1 MSEKNSPVRAPL
13 LPYTAVA
20 DLIVQLMGKGC
31 EVVLH
36 DLDTPQHSVVY
47 VAGESVTGR
56 KPGQGFRHLV
66 SELIRTPRETP
77 NITPNWFFEHEGKP
91 VRSTTLFIR
100 NSRGELT
107 GALCVNLDVTGA
119 VRDFERLASLLP
131 GLAGI
136 NPLSESPAAPLTGT
150 ASVTAET
157 GSGNAEN
164 VFTSVCRLIDR
175 MTAAG
180 AKTREE
186 RLQLIDFM
194 QDRGVFLVKG
204 ALEYAADKLGIS
216 KVTVYSDLDALK
228 RRKTEQQN

>member
-1 MSEKNSPVRAPL
+1 M
-13 LPYTAVA
+13 
-20 DLIVQLMGKGC
+20 
-31 EVVLH
+31 
-36 DLDTPQHSVVY
+36 
-47 VAGESVTGR
+47 
-56 KPGQGFRHLV
+56 
-66 SELIRTPRETP
+66 
-77 NITPNWFFEHEGKP
+77 
-91 VRSTTLFIR
+91 RSTTLFIR

-119 VRDFERLASLLP
+119 VRDFERLESLLP

-157 GSGNAEN
+157 GSGNAES

>member
-77 NITPNWFFEHEGKP
+77 NITPTGFS
-91 VRSTTLFIR
+91 STRENRCEAPRFLSATAGG
-100 NSRGELT
+100 NSR
-107 GALCVNLDVTGA
+107 
-119 VRDFERLASLLP
+119 ERSA
-131 GLAGI
+131 
-136 NPLSESPAAPLTGT
+136 
-150 ASVTAET
+150 
-157 GSGNAEN
+157 
-164 VFTSVCRLIDR
+164 
-175 MTAAG
+175 
-180 AKTREE
+180 
-186 RLQLIDFM
+186 
-194 QDRGVFLVKG
+194 
-204 ALEYAADKLGIS
+204 
-216 KVTVYSDLDALK
+216 
-228 RRKTEQQN
+228 

>member
-136 NPLSESPAAPLTGT
+136 NPLSE
-150 ASVTAET
+150 
-157 GSGNAEN
+157 
-164 VFTSVCRLIDR
+164 
-175 MTAAG
+175 
-180 AKTREE
+180 
-186 RLQLIDFM
+186 
-194 QDRGVFLVKG
+194 
-204 ALEYAADKLGIS
+204 
-216 KVTVYSDLDALK
+216 
-228 RRKTEQQN
+228 

>member
-119 VRDFERLASLLP
+119 VRDFECLASLLP

-157 GSGNAEN
+157 GSGNAES
-164 VFTSVCRLIDR
+164 VFT
-175 MTAAG
+175 
-180 AKTREE
+180 

-228 RRKTEQQN
+228 RRKTEQRN